1 MLNTI
6 EKDPTTM
13 TLSNWIF
20 YQKSMI
26 FLKLLLTVLLLM
38 KLSKSNHQNSAIFQ
52 GKEQQ
57 TKGDNKFK
65 NLAA

>member
-1 MLNTI
+1 
-6 EKDPTTM
+6 
-13 TLSNWIF
+13 
-20 YQKSMI
+20 
-26 FLKLLLTVLLLM
+26 M

-65 NLAA
+65 NLAAWLLVKFFFSCVWSQGGWEEGLVFPMQSMLS